1 MTDRSKITILVAEDD
16 PLYGKV
22 YQNKLSKEGYNVVLV
37 TNGKDAVEQALKLK
51 PALILM
57 DIIMPVLD
65 GFEALKQI
73 KASPEGKD
81 VKIMIMSNL
90 SQDSDIERAKNF
102 GAYEY
107 LVKSNISLTDLINK
121 IGTLVEQ

>member
-1 MTDRSKITILVAEDD
+1 MDKSKITIMVAEDD

-22 YQNKLSKEGYNVVLV
+22 YQNKLTKEGYKVILV
-37 TNGKDAVEQALKLK
+37 TNGKDAVEMAAKEK
-51 PALILM
+51 PVLILM
-57 DIIMPVLD
+57 DIIMPILD

-73 KASPEGKD
+73 KQNPDTKD
-81 VKIMIMSNL
+81 SKVLIMSNL

-107 LVKSNISLTDLINK
+107 LVKSNISITDLVAKINS
-121 IGTLVEQ
+121 LVGV